1 MATTA
6 TGATGSHFQR
16 QATGLVREAGT
27 WSTFIYN
34 VNFISIGLMMM
45 FVLQLEP
52 AFYPGGNMMGSYVLA
67 LLIVLPTSLVFS
79 MLAAALPRSGGDY
92 VYVSRILGPR
102 LGMMS
107 SWINTLWWFIYG
119 GVPSAFFA
127 RFGLGPLFRSVGVIS
142 GNQGLVEIGNW
153 FITPVGTIITGALL
167 VLLLVTVFSLG
178 LNVYFRIQ
186 NVLFVI
192 AVVALGLIAFVLM
205 TTPASVF
212 ETNFNGFWG
221 PITGNANAHQA
232 VIDAAVAGGFV
243 EAPTDFYWT
252 LIPITW
258 IYLELVFNQSSAYIG
273 GEVKRASRIQLWS
286 MPIAAVVSVSVAMGL
301 TALFQATIGT
311 TFIGALGWDPYL
323 ADGAVLGLPYAMPF
337 SELAAYHA
345 GNILVALLVG
355 VGFVFWSYTWLPGQ
369 ILNASRNLLA
379 YGIDGVLPA
388 RFGSVSYRY
397 HTPIFSLVV
406 VGVLSV
412 GALIVYATNPD
423 STTLVGIIAFI
434 VSFMIVS
441 VAAIAFPYRRRAVWE
456 ASPVAWRL
464 AGVPVITIVGVLS
477 LGTLL
482 VAEWAYLNDP
492 LSGVNIL
499 NGLTPILTAE
509 DGSLT
514 KDTVRFLIAAGTVIS
529 GLVVY
534 EISRIVRA
542 RRGVR
547 LEASFA
553 EIPVE

>member
-1 MATTA
+1 MATM
-6 TGATGSHFQR
+6 TGGHFQR

-27 WSTFIYN
+27 WSTLIYN

-52 AFYPGGNMMGSYVLA
+52 AFYPGGNMLGSYLLA
-67 LLIVLPTSLVFS
+67 LLIVLPTSFVFA

-107 SWINTLWWFIYG
+107 SWINTIWWFIYG

-127 RFGLGPLFRSVGVIS
+127 RFGLGPLLRSVGVIS
-142 GNQGLVEIGNW
+142 GNDGLVALGNW
-153 FITPVGTIITGALL
+153 FVTPAGTIITGALL
-167 VLLLVTVFSLG
+167 VTLLVAVFSLG

-186 NVLFVI
+186 NVLFVV
-192 AVVALGLIAFVLM
+192 AVAGLGLIAFVLL
-205 TTPASVF
+205 TTPADAF
-212 ETNFNGFWG
+212 ATNFNQFWG
-221 PITGNANAHQA
+221 PITGSADTHQA

-243 EAPTDFYWT
+243 EAPTELYWT

-286 MPIAAVVSVSVAMGL
+286 MPIAAVISVSVAMAL

-323 ADGAVLGLPYAMPF
+323 AEGAALGLPYAMPF

-345 GNILVALLVG
+345 GNIFVALLVG

-388 RFGSVSYRY
+388 RFGSVSDRY

-423 STTLVGIIAFI
+423 FTTLVGIVAFI

-441 VAAIAFPYRRRAVWE
+441 VAAIVFPYRRRAAWE

-464 AGVPVITIVGVLS
+464 GGVPVISIVGVMS
-477 LGTLL
+477 LGALL
-482 VAEWAYLNDP
+482 LAEWAYLNDP

-499 NGLTPILTAE
+499 NGFTPVLTGE
-509 DGSLT
+509 DGTIT
-514 KDTVRFLIAAGTVIS
+514 KDTARFLIAVGTMLS

-542 RRGVR
+542 RRGIR
-547 LEASFA
+547 LEASFT
-553 EIPVE
+553 EIPAE